1 MIANLKKDV
10 SIWNINSFAEF
21 YMQIEE
27 KYKSDYIDALKRF
40 RKERTRFSEELAKVK
55 GIRVIPSQANYV
67 MVEITTGISAK
78 ELNRQLII
86 KHNILIKNLVAKI
99 HQDGRQYIRL
109 AIRNSQDNDKLIDSL
124 KSVLSN
130 VC

>member
-27 KYKSDYIDALKRF
+27 KYKCDYIDALKRF